1 MYQKRVSLQVII
13 SPCKEHDLFQARP
26 ERLYERKTTPSRVT
40 VEKLY
45 ANIATL
51 FNRNHYRQELIFN
64 MDESWVAHQ
73 DKTFSI
79 RLYSHLVAIPTRNA
93 LQPVSISL
101 LLDVSPLMDRLLTS
115 SP

>member
-73 DKTFSI
+73 DKM
-79 RLYSHLVAIPTRNA
+79 
-93 LQPVSISL
+93 
-101 LLDVSPLMDRLLTS
+101 PLNKVLFPLGDKPHKKCAGL
-115 SP
+115 